1 MATIAFPYC
10 LLSYLELTTSCQNP
24 KVYWMASL
32 RPGAWAFFGF
42 IATILFAMFVGESV
56 GLLIG
61 ATVGARLSHMR
72 NLPEKTFSFCIL
84 DLSSNYI
91 GTN

>member
-1 MATIAFPYC
+1 
-10 LLSYLELTTSCQNP
+10 
-24 KVYWMASL
+24 MASL

-61 ATVGARLSHMR
+61 ATVGARVKLMQS
-72 NLPEKTFSFCIL
+72 LF
-84 DLSSNYI
+84 
-91 GTN
+91 

>member
-1 MATIAFPYC
+1 
-10 LLSYLELTTSCQNP
+10 
-24 KVYWMASL
+24 MASL

-61 ATVGARLSHMR
+61 ATVGSRLSHKR
-72 NLPEKTFSFCIL
+72 NLAEKAFSFCI
-84 DLSSNYI
+84 
-91 GTN
+91 